1 MTRPDRFRQV
11 QNPQTINRTIK
22 RIVSDHNVDEL
33 KKAKR
38 EGREPVILPFFS
50 CHIFRHTFCTR
61 FCEHEDNI
69 KVIQSIMEHGDIET
83 TMYIYAEITEMMK
96 KKAIEI
102 ATEKG
107 EIF

>member
-1 MTRPDRFRQV
+1 M
-11 QNPQTINRTIK
+11 
-22 RIVSDHNVDEL
+22 DEL

-38 EGREPVILPFFS
+38 EGREPVILPVFS

-69 KVIQSIMEHGDIET
+69 KVIQSIMGHADIET
-83 TMYIYAEITEMMK
+83 TMDIYAEITEMRK
-96 KKAIEI
+96 KKAFEI